1 MKENRF
7 NNQKNIYQC
16 VISRSDGFFN
26 QCLTISIFS
35 LSPFKLMYFSA
46 NRMKWFFLD
55 VAFKFYP
62 CLWKI
67 SSIWGCWKITWLSW
81 FSKLCWISGNFKGT
95 ANILKINI
103 IKMTPYSVRS
113 VRKIFLG
120 ISFLSYDFYWCFRCS
135 NVKQNLKLL
144 VKSFISHLFSIAR
157 LWI

>member
-1 MKENRF
+1 MDFLINALLL
-7 NNQKNIYQC
+7 
-16 VISRSDGFFN
+16 VFFHFHPSN
-26 QCLTISIFS
+26 WCTFR
-35 LSPFKLMYFSA
+35 PTEW
-46 NRMKWFFLD
+46 NVFFLD
-55 VAFKFYP
+55 VAFKFYA

-67 SSIWGCWKITWLSW
+67 SWIWGCWKITWFSW
-81 FSKLCWISGNFKGT
+81 FLKLCWISANFKGT